1 MAVIA
6 KGDIATWVTANG
18 ATYAG
23 HWVVL
28 RTSTPTLVCAVRGN
42 GTPTI
47 PPEVWAYAGTS
58 PSMNVDDPNIAGSE
72 GDAAVCIMYFPRGML

>member
-1 MAVIA
+1 MADIA

-28 RTSTPTLVCAVRGN
+28 QTAVPTLVCAVPGD
-42 GTPTI
+42 GTPVI

-58 PSMNVDDPNIAGSE
+58 PNMDTAE
-72 GDAAVCIMYFPRGML
+72 GDSAVCIMYFPRGML